1 MQVSV
6 VDCPD
11 LTQHGLPAAGLGGEA
26 KLVEGGGEP
35 FNHDTDYN
43 RFRYLHQR
51 INDCEIV
58 LIFRDVH
65 FELERMAA
73 QAGHTQGSLVFGA
86 AAAGLKQLGGHL
98 GELVPCLTIGGD
110 NK

>member
-11 LTQHGLPAAGLGGEA
+11 LTQHGLPAPGLGGEA

-43 RFRYLHQR
+43 RSHYSRDWVMNVNHL
-51 INDCEIV
+51 
-58 LIFRDVH
+58 RDVH
-65 FELERMAA
+65 FELERMAG
-73 QAGHTQGSLVFGA
+73 QAGHSQGSLLFGA

-98 GELVPCLTIGGD
+98 GELMPCLLIGGD
-110 NK
+110 NRY

>member
-1 MQVSV
+1 M
-6 VDCPD
+6 DCPD
-11 LTQHGLPAAGLGGEA
+11 LTQHGLPAPGLGGET

-43 RFRYLHQR
+43 RSHYNRYWVTVMNVNCITR
-51 INDCEIV
+51 G
-58 LIFRDVH
+58 VH

-73 QAGHTQGSLVFGA
+73 QAGHSQGSLMFGA
-86 AAAGLKQLGGHL
+86 AAAGLKQLRGHL
-98 GELVPCLTIGGD
+98 GELMPCLLIGGD